1 MWYVIQV
8 KTGDEVSVMKK
19 LQELNIQAAV
29 PIENRPTRKSGS
41 WTLKEYVL
49 FPGYVF
55 LNIHFNAEYYYKV
68 VKIPSVIRFLGESS
82 HPSTLTYLEAEW
94 IKILS
99 GSGGTPIEPTK
110 VKESENG
117 EVEIVEGILA
127 QFANRVIKY
136 DKHSRKATF
145 ELTICNEVKEVQL
158 GIELVEQ

>member
-8 KTGDEVSVMKK
+8 KTGEEMSVMKLLK
-19 LQELNIQAAV
+19 ESNIRAAV
-29 PIENRPTRKSGS
+29 PIENRPIRKSGS

-55 LNIHFNAEYYYKV
+55 VQIQFDAAHYYKV
-68 VKIPSVIRFLGESS
+68 MKMPNVLRFLGESS
-82 HPSTLTYLEAEW
+82 QPSTLTYLEAEW

-99 GSGGTPIEPTK
+99 GSDGKPIEPTK

-117 EVEIVEGILA
+117 EIEIVEGVLA

-136 DKHSRKATF
+136 DRHSRKATF
-145 ELTICNEVKEVQL
+145 KLTICNKVKEVQL
-158 GIELVEQ
+158 GIELLK